1 MTAEYKRTVLR
12 QAGWVRW
19 HARPGVVEELWRHRT
34 NMRWVNLETAW
45 SIHNARRIDVARRK
59 RRKR

>member
-34 NMRWVNLETAW
+34 NGLWVNLDVAW
-45 SIHNARRIDVARRK
+45 SIHNQDRIVQSRRK